1 MRAFI
6 VTLDAMLAVIL
17 VGLMA
22 SSALILVRDSEN
34 MDWKEIYIQRM
45 LDDALATIDEAGLV
59 TSTVDKG
66 NIKDMLD
73 LLPERVCSR
82 IKFYLKGSSSA
93 YKTVSRRGCGSP
105 SGRVSVAR
113 RQFLYYD
120 SGSLDKWTIA
130 VAEGWYK

>member
-82 IKFYLKGSSSA
+82 IKFYRKGSSGV
-93 YKTVSRRGCGSP
+93 YKTVPRRGCGSP
-105 SGRVSVAR
+105 SGRPRTPRHVRAPADTDASQNPR
-113 RQFLYYD
+113 TCRP
-120 SGSLDKWTIA
+120 
-130 VAEGWYK
+130 